1 MTLASG
7 SAGIGAGSNTV
18 LTGNGIAALPN
29 LPAFSGVTTDLNAAS
44 TSPGSVNVGAV
55 Q

>member
-29 LPAFSGVTTDLNAAS
+29 LPAFSGLTNDLNALPVQS
-44 TSPGSVNVGAV
+44 GSINVGAV

>member
-18 LTGNGIAALPN
+18 LSGNGIGAMTLF
-29 LPAFSGVTTDLNAAS
+29 PAFTGLTNDLNGLPVPS
-44 TSPGSVNVGAV
+44 SINLGAV

>member
-18 LTGNGIAALPN
+18 LVGNAIPALPN
-29 LPAFSGVTTDLNAAS
+29 LPAFTGLNTDLNAAPVS
-44 TSPGSVNVGAV
+44 SASINVGAV